1 MVSLAS
7 MATPADGNVTTVA
20 KNEVFGII
28 NFIAICYK
36 NIASRNAFLRKKIY
50 FRSEIYRRQV
60 I

>member
-28 NFIAICYK
+28 NFIAICYEK
-36 NIASRNAFLRKKIY
+36 IAIASKKKH